1 MFVKNA
7 SACGESCKLLV
18 VVCKNVSAFTLMLE
32 RRSFLR
38 TSLLMSLTATDSS
51 CW

>member
-1 MFVKNA
+1 MNCLAPIHIVLRRRLK
-7 SACGESCKLLV
+7 EIDDEE
-18 VVCKNVSAFTLMLE
+18 FTLMLE
-32 RRSFLR
+32 RRSFFR